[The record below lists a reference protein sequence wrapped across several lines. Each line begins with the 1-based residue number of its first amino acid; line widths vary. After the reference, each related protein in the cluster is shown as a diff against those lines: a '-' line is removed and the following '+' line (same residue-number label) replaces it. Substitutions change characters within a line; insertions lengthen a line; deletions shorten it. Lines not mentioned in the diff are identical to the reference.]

1 MTTTTTTTTTTHRHR
16 KGLLTLLLLALAE
29 SISLAEAVSFWS
41 INGKTPLGKNTDTA
55 FEKVVK
61 DAINDNTNRSPKSC
75 SPKKPSLPPLLP
87 RARLRFKMRNF
98 SDEEEYC
105 KECVSLCENNVCS
118 IRGGESSTVESAA
131 TAALDAVTP
140 YGIPLNA
147 WKVIFQIFLTF
158 INVAF
163 WLFPLKSKKMTENKL
178 VLSIANSFSGGV
190 FLSLA
195 FGHLLP
201 ECTHG
206 FRGMNEAIPYMLAL
220 SGYMLIFMVEKVIF
234 DTEHCLESSEKD
246 KNNKEGNAAGAGRG
260 AVILLMALA
269 VHSILEMTALGLADT
284 FPDAALLSLSIALHQ
299 PAESIALLVAFIKSG
314 LSESDIIKFL
324 SIFSSMGPIGVVL
337 GMAVN
342 EFAAPIVDSVMLA
355 VVAGTFVYVGAT
367 EVIPEEFEDGEH
379 KWKKCLALILGIVSI
394 FGIT

>member
-1 MTTTTTTTTTTHRHR
+1 MPVSTAAKLSTTRRHR
-16 KGLLTLLLLALAE
+16 QGLFTLLLLTLAE

-41 INGKTPLGKNTDTA
+41 NSAKNPLGANSKKSKDTA
-55 FEKVVK
+55 FEKGVK
-61 DAINDNTNRSPKSC
+61 NALSKNDNPQSC
-75 SPKKPSLPPLLP
+75 PSPKKPSLPPLLP

-98 SDEEEYC
+98 SGEQEYC
-105 KECVSLCENNVCS
+105 RECNSLCSEDNICS
-118 IRGGESSTVESAA
+118 IRGGSGVAEAVSAGGG
-131 TAALDAVTP
+131 AAASGAVTP

-147 WKVIFQIFLTF
+147 WKILFQIVLTF

-163 WLFPLKSKKMTENKL
+163 WLIPLKSKKMTENKL

-206 FRGMNEAIPYMLAL
+206 FHGMNEAIPYMLAL
-220 SGYMLIFMVEKVIF
+220 SGYMLIFMVEKVVF
-234 DTEHCLESSEKD
+234 DTEHCLEVESSKD
-246 KNNKEGNAAGAGRG
+246 NSNNNQEASGGAGRG

-284 FPDAALLSLSIALHQ
+284 FGDAALLSLSIALHQ

-314 LSESDIIKFL
+314 LSEADIIKYL
-324 SIFSSMGPIGVVL
+324 SIFSSMGPMGVAL

-379 KWKKCLALILGIVSI
+379 KW
-394 FGIT
+394 